1 MDLGVLLMSLTKLLG
16 VLALILVDT
25 VVLGTTVVAVITTLV
40 VVLFV
45 IFLALNSLIDLC
57 SGK

>member
-45 IFLALNSLIDLC
+45 IFWALNSLIDLC